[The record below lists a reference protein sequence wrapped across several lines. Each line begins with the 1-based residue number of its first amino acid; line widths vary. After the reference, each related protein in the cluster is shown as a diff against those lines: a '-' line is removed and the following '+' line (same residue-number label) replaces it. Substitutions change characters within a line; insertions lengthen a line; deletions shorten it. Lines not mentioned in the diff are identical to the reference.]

1 MKNTLFSLAVILLFA
16 ANACQK
22 NNPLTD
28 ATTELTEAQKMRV
41 FLADTYGFLPENIK
55 ETADAFI
62 VEGDQV
68 FPKANFWD
76 DYGTSTFNEFMVDAA
91 YEAGVANDRKH
102 YRSTYLVTSTPK
114 IIKLNVHS
122 SVPMS
127 WRWAIAAALVEWNA
141 LGGRFKFE
149 GMNSDKPVDGAINFS
164 MHDLLPE
171 DVVARGTYP
180 TSNGKPGNK
189 IEINSHQNYLLH
201 NLKIFTIVHE
211 IGHNIGLRHTDQG
224 LGTLIT
230 NVSNT
235 CKNNADHKSVMK
247 PHVAPWEGFTT
258 CDREAYGALYPN

>member
-1 MKNTLFSLAVILLFA
+1 MKNALFSLAVILLFA

-28 ATTELTEAQKMRV
+28 SSTELTESQKMRA
-41 FLADTYGFLPENIK
+41 FLTDTYGFLPENIE
-55 ETADAFI
+55 ETADKFV
-62 VEGDQV
+62 VEGDQA

-76 DYGTSTFNEFMVDAA
+76 DYGTSTFNEFMVAAA

-114 IIKLNVHS
+114 VIKLNVHS
-122 SVPMS
+122 SVPTS

-141 LGGRFKFE
+141 LNGKFKFE
-149 GMNSDKPVDGAINFS
+149 GMNSDKLVDGAINFS
-164 MHDLLPE
+164 MHDLMPE
-171 DVVARGTYP
+171 DVVAEGTYP

-189 IEINSHQNYLLH
+189 IVINSHHNYMLH
-201 NLKIFTIVHE
+201 SRKIFAMVHE

-230 NVSNT
+230 NVSSS
-235 CKNNADHKSVMK
+235 CKNNADHNSVMK
-247 PHVAPWEGFTT
+247 SHVDFWEGFSN
-258 CDREAYGALYPN
+258 CDQEAYEALYPN